1 LIAIGFNRV
10 YSAAMPKRRSL
21 QTGTPWVELSTTP
34 ADWKAAD
41 PALLQTMLGQL
52 HLIRAFE
59 ETVLELAA
67 ESLVHG
73 PAHSSIGQEGG
84 AVGSIVGLRSTD
96 AVNGSHRGHHQFLA
110 KAITHVS
117 GGRLDLTD
125 LVTPEIRTVLRRT
138 LAEILGLADGYCRG
152 RGGSMHL
159 QWFEAGALGTN
170 AIVGGGAAM
179 AAGNAWAQKHSTPAG
194 GGSDLTINYFG
205 DGASQIGSVLES
217 MNLAA
222 TWKLPVAFFIE
233 NNMYGVSTHVSEIT
247 ADTRLSVRGQGFG
260 IPGWRVDGMDPLAVH
275 LAMEEAAERM
285 RAGEGPAVIEAEVYR
300 FFHQNGPYPGS
311 AFGYRTKEEEQSWR
325 SRDPLERVA
334 TEMTKLGL
342 LDDAGALAVR
352 EAVQAVMAEVAG
364 ELVEADPENPGKRRI
379 RPALWPDPGFVDVG
393 IRGDASE
400 LSALRAW
407 DPATH
412 TGAWTDIKFV
422 DAVAGV
428 MDRRM
433 EQDPR
438 IVVMGEDVHRLNGGT
453 NGATKGLWKKY
464 GEEIPGEGR
473 VLGTP
478 ISENAFTGLGGG
490 LALDGRFRPVVE
502 FMYPDFMWVAADQVF
517 NQIGKARHM
526 FGGDNPVPLV
536 LRTKV
541 AMGSGYGSQHLMDPA
556 GIFATAPGWR
566 IVAPS
571 TAADYVGLM
580 NAALALEDPVLVIE
594 HVDLYGSADQVPEG
608 DLDYIIPPGTAA
620 IRREGSDV
628 TVISYL
634 SMVGHSLE
642 AIEQA
647 GIDAEL
653 IDLRWLDRASIDW
666 TTIEASVKKTNAV
679 LIVEQGAQGTSYG
692 GWLADEIQLRLF
704 DWLDQP
710 VQRVTGSEASPSI
723 SKVLERAAI
732 ARTEEVVAGLERVRT
747 GMGGR

>member
-1 LIAIGFNRV
+1 
-10 YSAAMPKRRSL
+10 MPRQKRL
-21 QTGTPWVELSTTP
+21 ETGAPWIEFSTTP

-41 PALLQTMLGQL
+41 PTLLRTMLTQL

-84 AVGSIVGLRSTD
+84 AVGSIVGLRSSD
-96 AVNGSHRGHHQFLA
+96 GVNGSHRGHHQFLA
-110 KAITHVS
+110 KAITHVTD
-117 GGRLDLTD
+117 GVLDPAADVPTK
-125 LVTPEIRTVLRRT
+125 VQEVLQKS
-138 LAEILGLADGYCRG
+138 LAEILGLAQGYCRG

-170 AIVGGGAAM
+170 AIVGGGAPA
-179 AAGNAWAQKHSTPAG
+179 AAGNAWAQKHAG
-194 GGSDLTINYFG
+194 TTDLTINYFG

-222 TWKLPVAFFIE
+222 TWKLPVCFFIE
-233 NNMYGVSTHVSEIT
+233 NNLYAVATSSAEIS
-247 ADTRLSVRGQGFG
+247 ADGRFSVRGQGFS
-260 IPGWRVDGMDPLAVH
+260 IPAWRVDGMDPLAVH
-275 LAMEEAAERM
+275 LAMEQAAERM
-285 RAGEGPAVIEAEVYR
+285 RAGDGPTIIEAEVYR

-311 AFGYRTKEEEQSWR
+311 AFGYRTKEEEAAWR
-325 SRDPLERVA
+325 ARDPLDRMARELG
-334 TEMTKLGL
+334 KLGL
-342 LDDAGALAVR
+342 IDDEGVADLRARAQAAMQAAV
-352 EAVQAVMAEVAG
+352 A
-364 ELVEADPENPGKRRI
+364 ELVEDDPDAPGKRRI
-379 RPALWPDPGFVDVG
+379 RPTLWPDVSFVNVG
-393 IRGDASE
+393 VRGDASE
-400 LSALRAW
+400 LDSLTVT
-407 DPATH
+407 DPLDY
-412 TGAWTDIKFV
+412 TGEWREAKFV

-433 EQDPR
+433 DQDPR
-438 IVVMGEDVHRLNGGT
+438 IVVLGEDVHRLGGGT
-453 NGATKGLWKKY
+453 NGATKGLAAKY
-464 GEEIPGEGR
+464 GPDR
-473 VLGTP
+473 VIGTP
-478 ISENAFTGLGGG
+478 ISENAFTGLAEG
-490 LALDGRFRPVVE
+490 LALDGRYRPVVE

-556 GIFATAPGWR
+556 GIFATSPGWR

-571 TAADYVGLM
+571 NAADYVGLM
-580 NAALALEDPVLVIE
+580 NAALALQDPVLVIE
-594 HVDLYGSADQVPEG
+594 HVDLYGKKDAVPEG
-608 DLDYIIPPGTAA
+608 DLDYILPPGRAA
-620 IRREGSDV
+620 VRREGSDV

-634 SMVGHSLE
+634 SMVAHALE
-642 AIEQA
+642 AIEQT
-647 GIDAEL
+647 GIDGEL

-666 TTIEASVKKTNAV
+666 ETIGTSIRKTNAV
-679 LIVEQGAQGTSYG
+679 LIVEQGSQGTSYG
-692 GWLADEIQLRLF
+692 AWLSDEIQRRFF

-710 VQRVTGSEASPSI
+710 IERVTGAEASPSI

-732 ARTEEVVAGLERVRT
+732 ARTEEVVVGLERVRA